1 MSNPEKE
8 KKLNLYQRLPG
19 PDAGRDKII
28 RIVPDIVA
36 GDSPIWRDGKK
47 KKRTG
52 CDFRWTIPLFLN
64 QKVPE
69 EGLEPSCPR
78 GRQILSLVRLPFRH
92 SGMWSRVSAEKQPN
106 KIARNPQKIKRSR
119 EKRRKYPVRAHDQG
133 MD

>member
-8 KKLNLYQRLPG
+8 KKHNLYHGLPG
-19 PDAGRDKII
+19 PDAGLFSAVMI
-28 RIVPDIVA
+28 RIVPDTVA

-52 CDFRWTIPLFLN
+52 RDFRWIIPLFFN
-64 QKVPE
+64 QEVPE

-92 SGMWSRVSAEKQPN
+92 VGIILRLKQAQFFKRGAELG
-106 KIARNPQKIKRSR
+106 AVF
-119 EKRRKYPVRAHDQG
+119 RRLF
-133 MD
+133 